1 MSVWTAASTENDW
14 NTQTTSRLP
23 LDPAMVSTTET
34 LAGYEIVRS
43 LGVVEGLSTSIFNGL
58 IKGVRSVLVD
68 AMREAYLDMLGQA
81 ASHGAQAIVGV
92 RYAAPMGDVE
102 RVVMVY
108 GTAVTV
114 RKI

>member
-1 MSVWTAASTENDW
+1 MSVWATEDW
-14 NTQTTSRLP
+14 SKQATSGLP
-23 LDPAMVSTTET
+23 LNPAMVATTEM
-34 LAGYEIVRS
+34 LPGYEIVRS
-43 LGVVEGLSTSIFNGL
+43 LGVVEGISTSLFNGL
-58 IKGVRSVLVD
+58 MKGVRSVLVD
-68 AMREAYLDMLGQA
+68 SMREAYLDMLQQA

-114 RKI
+114 KKI